1 MPELL
6 EACMERLAPGG
17 IMVVSAVTLESFHTL
32 YAWSPERRTDLCSLN
47 IAHEQPIAGTSRH
60 LKQQNTIYLF
70 TFQKEIMP

>member
-1 MPELL
+1 
-6 EACMERLAPGG
+6 MERLKPGG
-17 IMVVSAVTLESFHTL
+17 IMVVSAVTHESFHTL
-32 YAWSPERRTDLCSLN
+32 YTWSPERRTGLCSLN

>member
-6 EACMERLAPGG
+6 EACMERLTPGG

-32 YAWSPERRTDLCSLN
+32 SAWSPERRTGLCSLN
-47 IAHEQPIAGTSRH
+47 IAHEQPIAGTNHH

-70 TFQKEIMP
+70 TFQKETMP